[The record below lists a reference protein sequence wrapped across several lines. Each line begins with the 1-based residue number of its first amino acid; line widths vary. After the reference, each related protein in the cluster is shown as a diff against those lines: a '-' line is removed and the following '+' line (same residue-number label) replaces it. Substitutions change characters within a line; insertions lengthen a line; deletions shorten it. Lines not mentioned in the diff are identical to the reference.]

1 MTEQERKLLFQ
12 VFEDPNT
19 SPHKTYTR
27 REAAVLVRCSAE
39 NLRKHQGTE
48 LAPKHK
54 QVSPKNVVYTQQA
67 LIDFLT
73 E

>member
-1 MTEQERKLLFQ
+1 MTKQERVLLFQ
-12 VFEDPNT
+12 VFEDPMT
-19 SPHKTYTR
+19 SPLKTYTR
-27 REAAVLVRCSAE
+27 KEAAVLVKS
-39 NLRKHQGTE
+39 NPQYLRKHQGTE

-54 QVSPKNVVYTQQA
+54 KVSPKKVLYTQQA